1 MIYESF
7 EERVKDPMMW
17 IYKGDELKYA
27 ADVLAEFELIHV
39 RPNRKYHNGVYE
51 HTFISV
57 MPQVMMLYAYA
68 IENYIKSLL
77 VIRGQIDIIN
87 NKISGAS
94 HNLTLMLESIGV
106 KVSGVY
112 KELLEKY
119 ERHIFW
125 EGRYPAPI
133 KKDLLIEDCDS
144 SNVSEWP
151 NSYVIDHDINMMKS
165 IINNIELIINDEIM
179 KRK

>member
-1 MIYESF
+1 MI
-7 EERVKDPMMW
+7 
-17 IYKGDELKYA
+17 L
-27 ADVLAEFELIHV
+27 
-39 RPNRKYHNGVYE
+39 
-51 HTFISV
+51 
-57 MPQVMMLYAYA
+57 
-68 IENYIKSLL
+68 SL
-77 VIRGQIDIIN
+77 IRGQIDIIN
-87 NKISGAS
+87 NKISSVS
-94 HNLTLMLESIGV
+94 HNLTSMLESICI

-165 IINNIELIINDEIM
+165 IINNLELIINDEIM
-179 KRK
+179 KRQ